1 MKDLDLIIQGS
12 LETKRAVAVKMSL
25 NGYTVE
31 QICNLLNVSKG
42 FIDKWRARYNK
53 EGVSCF
59 AIAYKGSERFL
70 SKKQLEDVFQFINSK
85 RSCRLEE
92 LINYIQ
98 NEFKVVY
105 KSKQSYYFLFEQC
118 GMSWKKIEKSSPKK
132 DGKKVALKKD
142 ELKKIPSKK
151 RKNTLRG
158 FGRVNVK

>member
-12 LETKRAVAVKMSL
+12 LEVKRAVAVKMTL

-42 FIDKWRARYNK
+42 FIEKWRAKYKK

-59 AIAYKGSERFL
+59 PVAYKGSERFL
-70 SKKQLEDVFQFINSK
+70 NKKQFEDVFQFINSK
-85 RSCRLEE
+85 QSCRLEE
-92 LINYIQ
+92 LINYIKSDFGV
-98 NEFKVVY
+98 EY

-132 DGKKVALKKD
+132 DEKKVTLKKD
-142 ELKKIPSKK
+142 ELKKNPIKEKK
-151 RKNTLRG
+151 KHSPG
-158 FGRVNVK
+158 IWSC